1 VTLILED
8 VSPDLNYFTY
18 FTEIEEAFIRRRGK
32 HLWLSPVDWAL
43 MENWKERGVPLHIAL
58 RGIEKSFDSFESKP
72 RHRSVK
78 SLAYCQEEVEAQ
90 YAEWLESQVGSTEGE
105 VGQPV
110 KDENG
115 ADDKLPFPRTVILE
129 HLTQASESLS
139 RIAQQLNEPQD
150 GALCE
155 CFTRAALLLR
165 DLSKDLETSARPE
178 AEKLEQSLTH
188 LERQIDAV
196 LAEHA
201 SKERIQEAEAF
212 ADEQL
217 KGYKGKMEKAVYL
230 QTRERVM
237 QKRLREDYAVPRLSL
252 FYL

>member
-1 VTLILED
+1 MTTILDD
-8 VSPDLNYFTY
+8 VSSDLNYFTY
-18 FTEIEEAFIRRRGK
+18 FTEIEEAFIRRRGR

-58 RGIEKSFDSFESKP
+58 RGIEKSFDSYESKP

-90 YAEWLESQVGSTEGE
+90 YAEWLESQVGSTQGDI
-105 VGQPV
+105 GQPV
-110 KDENG
+110 ADGNA
-115 ADDKLPFPRTVILE
+115 ADDKLPFPRSSILD
-129 HLTQASESLS
+129 HLTRASESLS
-139 RIAQQLNEPQD
+139 RTAQQLNAPHD
-150 GALCE
+150 SDLSE
-155 CFTRAALLLR
+155 CFTRAAMLLL
-165 DLSKDLETSARPE
+165 DLKTDLETSAKPE

-201 SKERIQEAEAF
+201 SKERIQQAEAF

-217 KGYKGKMEKAVYL
+217 KGYKSKMDKAVYQ
-230 QTRERVM
+230 QTRERVL